1 MNKKQKYTFI
11 SLMLASTVA
20 AYAQY
25 QMNVFSID
33 LITAYQISA
42 SRFAF
47 LFTAPMLLA
56 IFLSIPLGKLSDK
69 IGYRNAIQL
78 GLAFTILG
86 LTGRIFAESYST
98 LWICMAFSGASSITL
113 FVNSARVLEEV
124 VPAEKSVLFMG
135 IYTTASMLAQT
146 FATATSAVLYSTLQK
161 AYVGALVYA
170 VVITV
175 IWAGNYCIEK
185 ENAENTEFRNAD
197 RSSEQKGKFSEVLS
211 CKGIWFTAV
220 SLFCILG
227 ATITLNTFL
236 PAALMEIHGFSK
248 SQAGTVAS
256 MISFGNMF
264 GAVIGPV
271 LYRKLKKFSRL
282 IFLFGGISIIGCI
295 GGWMLHEQIL
305 MIIIYFITG
314 IAIGGAMPIYFTMPI
329 RLREISSDNISTAG
343 GLITTFQLGGAVI
356 VPSYIIAPIAGNN
369 YSEIFILTAVVI
381 AIAVGLGVLLEKEL
395 VKL

>member
-1 MNKKQKYTFI
+1 
-11 SLMLASTVA
+11 MLASTVA

>member
-47 LFTAPMLLA
+47 LFTAPMLPV

-197 RSSEQKGKFSEVLS
+197 RSLEQKGKFSEVLS

-256 MISFGNMF
+256 MISFGNMV

>member
-1 MNKKQKYTFI
+1 M
-11 SLMLASTVA
+11 
-20 AYAQY
+20 
-25 QMNVFSID
+25 
-33 LITAYQISA
+33 
-42 SRFAF
+42 
-47 LFTAPMLLA
+47 
-56 IFLSIPLGKLSDK
+56 GKLSDK

-197 RSSEQKGKFSEVLS
+197 RSSEQKGKFLEVLS

-256 MISFGNMF
+256 MISFGNMV

>member
-1 MNKKQKYTFI
+1 
-11 SLMLASTVA
+11 
-20 AYAQY
+20 
-25 QMNVFSID
+25 
-33 LITAYQISA
+33 
-42 SRFAF
+42 
-47 LFTAPMLLA
+47 
-56 IFLSIPLGKLSDK
+56 
-69 IGYRNAIQL
+69 
-78 GLAFTILG
+78 
-86 LTGRIFAESYST
+86 
-98 LWICMAFSGASSITL
+98 
-113 FVNSARVLEEV
+113 
-124 VPAEKSVLFMG
+124 
-135 IYTTASMLAQT
+135 
-146 FATATSAVLYSTLQK
+146 
-161 AYVGALVYA
+161 
-170 VVITV
+170 
-175 IWAGNYCIEK
+175 
-185 ENAENTEFRNAD
+185 
-197 RSSEQKGKFSEVLS
+197 
-211 CKGIWFTAV
+211 
-220 SLFCILG
+220 
-227 ATITLNTFL
+227 
-236 PAALMEIHGFSK
+236 MEIHGFSK

-369 YSEIFILTAVVI
+369 YPEIFILTAVVI

>member
-1 MNKKQKYTFI
+1 
-11 SLMLASTVA
+11 MLASTVA

-47 LFTAPMLLA
+47 LFTAPTLPA

-369 YSEIFILTAVVI
+369 YPEIFILTAVVI

>member
-1 MNKKQKYTFI
+1 
-11 SLMLASTVA
+11 MLASTVA

-42 SRFAF
+42 SRFAL
-47 LFTAPMLLA
+47 LFTAPMLPA

>member
-1 MNKKQKYTFI
+1 
-11 SLMLASTVA
+11 MLASTVA

-42 SRFAF
+42 SRF
-47 LFTAPMLLA
+47 TAPMLPA

-135 IYTTASMLAQT
+135 LYTTASMLAQT

-369 YSEIFILTAVVI
+369 YPEIFILTAVVI

>member
-1 MNKKQKYTFI
+1 
-11 SLMLASTVA
+11 MLASTVA

-47 LFTAPMLLA
+47 LFTVPMLPA

-264 GAVIGPV
+264 GAIIGPV

-295 GGWMLHEQIL
+295 GGWMIHEQIL

>member
-1 MNKKQKYTFI
+1 
-11 SLMLASTVA
+11 MLASTVA

-47 LFTAPMLLA
+47 LFNAPMLPA

-78 GLAFTILG
+78 GLVFTILG
-86 LTGRIFAESYST
+86 LAGRIFAESYST

-161 AYVGALVYA
+161 AYVGSLVYA

-329 RLREISSDNISTAG
+329 RLRENSSDNISTAG

>member
-1 MNKKQKYTFI
+1 
-11 SLMLASTVA
+11 MLASTVA

-47 LFTAPMLLA
+47 LFTAPMLPA
-56 IFLSIPLGKLSDK
+56 IFLSSPLGKLSDK

-256 MISFGNMF
+256 MISFGNMV

>member
-1 MNKKQKYTFI
+1 
-11 SLMLASTVA
+11 MLASTVA

-47 LFTAPMLLA
+47 LFTAPMLPA

-135 IYTTASMLAQT
+135 IYT
-146 FATATSAVLYSTLQK
+146 TSAVLYSTLQK

-369 YSEIFILTAVVI
+369 YPEIFILTAVVI

>member
-1 MNKKQKYTFI
+1 
-11 SLMLASTVA
+11 MLASTVA

-47 LFTAPMLLA
+47 LFTAPMLPV

-197 RSSEQKGKFSEVLS
+197 RFSEQKGKFSEVLS

-256 MISFGNMF
+256 MISFGNMV

>member
-1 MNKKQKYTFI
+1 
-11 SLMLASTVA
+11 MLASTVA

-47 LFTAPMLLA
+47 LFTVPMLPA

>member
-1 MNKKQKYTFI
+1 
-11 SLMLASTVA
+11 MLASTVA

-42 SRFAF
+42 SRFVF
-47 LFTAPMLLA
+47 LFTAPMLPA

>member
-1 MNKKQKYTFI
+1 
-11 SLMLASTVA
+11 MLASTVA

-47 LFTAPMLLA
+47 LFTVPMLPA

-256 MISFGNMF
+256 MISFGNMV